1 MLSLMLSDIYESFM
15 LIVVILNF
23 VMLSVVMLSVV
34 VPMVLPSRISE
45 LVKIPQ
51 ENL

>member
-1 MLSLMLSDIYESFM
+1 MLSDMYEPFT
-15 LIVVILNF
+15 LIVVMPNF
-23 VMLSVVMLSVV
+23 VMLSVVA
-34 VPMVLPSRISE
+34 PIVLPSRISE